1 MRELGYCD
9 RTREIGRQVARIV
22 EMSRYAHD
30 IRIFKRMASATC
42 DAISPYGTFGE
53 LLSASA
59 TFPFSRCGLAVVPG
73 ALLPQ
78 RGYASSSL
86 FQFAVPSSQLSLA
99 RQPLGLGG
107 SRLVHTVQS
116 QVLLASAPVSFHP
129 RISSSVAPARA
140 LSGGPP
146 APGDAPRAAE
156 GLRDTARVVGGEE
169 AATAS
174 PGNRSAEQ
182 QPEPQ
187 PQQRQQQE
195 EGWDGE
201 EEPAHVPLDPN
212 VETPGVLF
220 ITAGAAISAI
230 VAVLIAGLGILGTF
244 YAGFVI
250 NQITKELQAAG
261 AGTKPAATATITT
274 AAEDNNA
281 PTRGRMAST
290 STQEH
295 QVTPAPGVSVTEA
308 KPPHASSS
316 TSDMAAHQRTPEA
329 GIRSQPAEAKTSSST
344 PSTSLHG
351 AAVAVNSSPGPQP
364 KRATWRSWLGS
375 GLGWWKRRPDPR
387 ETEPHQLPAGPG

>member
-156 GLRDTARVVGGEE
+156 GLRDTARVVG
-169 AATAS
+169 
-174 PGNRSAEQ
+174 
-182 QPEPQ
+182 
-187 PQQRQQQE
+187 
-195 EGWDGE
+195 
-201 EEPAHVPLDPN
+201 
-212 VETPGVLF
+212 
-220 ITAGAAISAI
+220 AI